1 MCMAG
6 TAPYDVGGYTEWWA
20 MRHDV
25 IARVVIVALA
35 LGACIGVARP
45 ESFPTRPVT
54 FIVPWGVG
62 GTTDFQLRALAAA
75 TERHLGQPLVMENRP
90 SANGT
95 LGPAQMAASAKPDG
109 YTITQIHTG
118 VLRLPF
124 MSRTTY
130 DPATDFT
137 YIIGISGLTAGLVVR
152 KDAPWKDFAEFL
164 ADARANR
171 GKITYGAPAGAVN
184 SLIVMKQIAQRQN
197 IEWTHVPFKSFAE
210 SSNALLGGHIHAV
223 SDAAGWAPLVNSGQL
238 RLLVTYGS
246 SRTRNWPMVPTL
258 SELGIEV
265 VASSAYGLAGPK
277 GMHSIIVATLHNAF
291 KKGMEEP
298 SFGAVLKQLEQEPLY
313 QSTEDYRAYI
323 RGELAAHKRIVEE
336 LGLKQD

>member
-1 MCMAG
+1 
-6 TAPYDVGGYTEWWA
+6 
-20 MRHDV
+20 MRHKF
-25 IARVVIVALA
+25 IAEIIIGVLA
-35 LGACIGVARP
+35 LIVCVDIALP
-45 ESFPTRPVT
+45 QNFPARPVT

-75 TERHLGQPLVMENRP
+75 TEKHLGQTIVMENRP
-90 SANGT
+90 SASGT
-95 LGPAQMAASAKPDG
+95 LGPAQVAASARPDG

-124 MSRTTY
+124 MAKTTY

-137 YIIGISGLTAGLVVR
+137 YIIGISALTAGLVVR
-152 KDAPWKDFAEFL
+152 RDAPWRDLAEFL
-164 ADARANR
+164 ADAKANPR
-171 GKITYGAPAGAVN
+171 KITYGAPAGATN
-184 SLIVMKQIAQRQN
+184 SQIVMKQIAKRQD
-197 IEWTHVPFKSFAE
+197 IDWTHVPFKSFAE

-246 SRTRNWPMVPTL
+246 SRTKNWPMVPIL
-258 SELGIEV
+258 PEFGIDV

-277 GMHSIIVATLHNAF
+277 GMDPAIVRILHDAF

-298 SFGAVLKQLEQEPLY
+298 SFAAVLKQLEQEPVY
-313 QSTEDYRAYI
+313 QSSEDYRAYVM
-323 RGELAAHKRIVEE
+323 RELAAHKRIVEE

>member
-1 MCMAG
+1 MMQH
-6 TAPYDVGGYTEWWA
+6 TA
-20 MRHDV
+20 
-25 IARVVIVALA
+25 IARVIMVALA
-35 LGACIGVARP
+35 LGVCIGVARP

-75 TERHLGQPLVMENRP
+75 TEKHLGQSFVMENRP
-90 SANGT
+90 SASGT
-95 LGPAQMAASAKPDG
+95 LGPAQVAASAKPDG

-124 MSRTTY
+124 MTRTTY
-130 DPATDFT
+130 DPSTDFT
-137 YIIGISGLTAGLVVR
+137 YIIGVSGLTAGLVVR
-152 KDAPWKDFAEFL
+152 KDAPWRDFAELL
-164 ADARANR
+164 ADAKAHP

-184 SLIVMKQIAQRQN
+184 SLIVMKQIAKRQG

-246 SRTRNWPMVPTL
+246 SRTKNWPMVPTL
-258 SELGIEV
+258 PEFGIDV
-265 VASSAYGLAGPK
+265 VASSVYGLAGPK
-277 GMHSIIVATLHNAF
+277 GMPAAIVAALHDAF

-298 SFGAVLKQLEQEPLY
+298 SFVSVLKQLEQEPLY
-313 QSTEDYRAYI
+313 QSTEDYRAYVT
-323 RGELAAHKRIVEE
+323 RELATQKQIVDE
-336 LGLKQD
+336 LGLKQQ